1 MELDTKEN
9 GDKLKLELEGEKIV
23 AIICSDEK
31 IRETILQLL
40 SGKNIATGECILNH
54 ISTTKSIK
62 EYKKKV
68 DCINPKEISSQLTV
82 RNYLIFYGMVS
93 DIYSEKLVEEF
104 SDIFKALQME
114 EVLDKKVDEL
124 SCFERILVRC
134 VAARLKKVELLL
146 GNHILENKTAEEQIQ
161 LLNFLK
167 QYFVKNSCKCILFEN
182 EKENIDR
189 IIDEV
194 MVIEDLLECRK

>member
-31 IRETILQLL
+31 IREIMLQLL
-40 SGKNIATGECILNH
+40 SGKNISVGESILNH
-54 ISTTKSIK
+54 ISTEKNIK

-93 DIYSEKLVEEF
+93 GVYSEKLVEEF

-134 VAARLKKVELLL
+134 VAARLKRVELLL
-146 GNHILENKTAEEQIQ
+146 GNHILANRTAEEQIQ
-161 LLNFLK
+161 LLNFLE
-167 QYFVKNSCKCILFEN
+167 QYFVKNSCKCVLFEC

-189 IIDEV
+189 MIDEV
-194 MVIEDLLECRK
+194 MVVEHLLECRK